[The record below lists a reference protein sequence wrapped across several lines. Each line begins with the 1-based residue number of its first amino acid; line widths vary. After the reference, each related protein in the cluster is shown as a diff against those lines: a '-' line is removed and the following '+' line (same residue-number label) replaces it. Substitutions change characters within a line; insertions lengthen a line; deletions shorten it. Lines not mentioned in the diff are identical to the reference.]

1 MYLQG
6 YKSNFTSK
14 NSHEPL
20 VNFFPIHDYQAE
32 WFQPLIEYLVMLY
45 EDKSIDSDTFEE
57 LIKQI
62 AGNFVEFEVSSR
74 IDRILNKRSVLD
86 KLWSFL

>member
-20 VNFFPIHDYQAE
+20 VNFFPTHDYQAE
-32 WFQPLIEYLVMLY
+32 WFQPLIEYLVVLN
-45 EDKSIDSDTFEE
+45 EDKSIDTDTFEE

-62 AGNFVEFEVSSR
+62 TGSFVEFEVSSR

-86 KLWSFL
+86 KLWSLL